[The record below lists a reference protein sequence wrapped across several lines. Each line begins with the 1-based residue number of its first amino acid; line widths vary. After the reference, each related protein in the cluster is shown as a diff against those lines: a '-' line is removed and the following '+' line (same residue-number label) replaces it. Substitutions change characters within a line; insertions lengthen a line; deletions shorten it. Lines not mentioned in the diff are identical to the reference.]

1 MQKSSDDKIFGC
13 MSGGKKNRETTL
25 IVKIF
30 MIDSLNHENM
40 DPLSKDFYY
49 YIKSRL
55 LLVYL
60 QAVISLLTD

>member
-1 MQKSSDDKIFGC
+1 MIKYSDVCLVGRRTD
-13 MSGGKKNRETTL
+13 RETTL
-25 IVKIF
+25 MVKMS
-30 MIDSLNHENM
+30 MIGSLNHENM